1 MTVQT
6 QTRVRR
12 RIDTAAEPTPVPTVR
27 TQTAQRPG
35 RVRRVD
41 TGNAPAADAP
51 VPETLRKLCTEVYAA
66 NKLQNSTKNDYE
78 KKRKILNGELATRS
92 QAGETVEFTFDAVVD
107 GKKIRL
113 ETSFKEGSKTS
124 VDIVK
129 LRQLVGDE
137 AFMKI
142 VSATVAAIKEVAG
155 QTVLDQVSKTT
166 KTGEFTASVKT
177 AK

>member
-66 NKLQNSTKNDYE
+66 NKLQNSTK
-78 KKRKILNGELATRS
+78 
-92 QAGETVEFTFDAVVD
+92 
-107 GKKIRL
+107 
-113 ETSFKEGSKTS
+113 
-124 VDIVK
+124 
-129 LRQLVGDE
+129 
-137 AFMKI
+137 
-142 VSATVAAIKEVAG
+142 
-155 QTVLDQVSKTT
+155 
-166 KTGEFTASVKT
+166 
-177 AK
+177 

>member
-1 MTVQT
+1 M
-6 QTRVRR
+6 R
-12 RIDTAAEPTPVPTVR
+12 PTSYK
-27 TQTAQRPG
+27 TAQ
-35 RVRRVD
+35 
-41 TGNAPAADAP
+41 
-51 VPETLRKLCTEVYAA
+51 
-66 NKLQNSTKNDYE
+66 NDYE